1 MLRSLVMIGLVLS
14 TSAGHGQGPELHRV
28 MRQKLVHT
36 QKILETV
43 VTSDWAGLETHA
55 RQLER
60 LTNDPGW
67 TVLKYPEY
75 ARHSLAFVR
84 TVQALHTAAVERDL
98 EATPKAYIAVTLQC
112 VECHRYIARARIAN

>member
-1 MLRSLVMIGLVLS
+1 MRRLLVMIGLVLG
-14 TSAGHGQGPELHRV
+14 TSVGHSQGPELHRV

-43 VTSDWAGLETHA
+43 VTSDWAGLETHT

-84 TVQALHTAAVERDL
+84 AVQALHTAAVQRDL
-98 EATPKAYIAVTLQC
+98 DATPKAYVAVTLQC